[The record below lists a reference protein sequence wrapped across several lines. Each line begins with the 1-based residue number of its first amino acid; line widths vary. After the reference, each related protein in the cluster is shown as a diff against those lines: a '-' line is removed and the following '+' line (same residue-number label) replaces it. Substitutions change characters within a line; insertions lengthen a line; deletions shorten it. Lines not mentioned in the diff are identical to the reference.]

1 MKSLNKIFTLLIL
14 AIFLISC
21 SNPTNEELIVGEWRF
36 ADFKIAS
43 KDITPN
49 EEVQL
54 SMLKVLFEKMS
65 LTYFNDKTY
74 ESKMSLG
81 NEKYSENGTYRF
93 EGDGKYLVSEGTDQ
107 EGKIKNSRSEII
119 KLTKDSLI
127 IGGDE
132 GYSLT
137 LVKSK

>member
-1 MKSLNKIFTLLIL
+1 MKSINRILMSILLS
-14 AIFLISC
+14 IFLISC

-43 KDITPN
+43 KNITPN

-81 NEKYSENGTYRF
+81 DEKYSENGTYRF
-93 EGDGKYLVSEGTDQ
+93 EGDGKYLVSEGTDH
-107 EGKIKNSRSEII
+107 EGKSKNSRSEIM

-137 LVKSK
+137 LVRK